1 MFKKN
6 VYEEYIKLIVNNIKL
21 PLEDNEVPQ
30 GICRVNNTIL
40 VSCYMDNHEQSR
52 VLMLDLDGSRTK
64 TIILNNKAHVG
75 GISYDQKHNLI
86 FICDT
91 KGKISSYP
99 YHEFINENYIH
110 QKKYDVSSNSLGGDL
125 LIEDGNLVCS
135 YLTCYEQKLYVGSFN
150 KIKNGLIKVY
160 DILRKEE
167 GITLKYLYEFK
178 VPRKIQG
185 ITFGKINDTPH
196 MILSSSY
203 GRKNNSKVLV
213 FPISKTNTYLNP
225 TYSFYCPPMLEQIS
239 VDNNNDILFLFE
251 SSSSKYR
258 KTAKTVTDKITFINL
273 EKLKN

>member
-1 MFKKN
+1 M
-6 VYEEYIKLIVNNIKL
+6 
-21 PLEDNEVPQ
+21 
-30 GICRVNNTIL
+30 NNTIL

-110 QKKYDVSSNSLGGDL
+110 QKKYDVSSNSLGGNL

-185 ITFGKINDTPH
+185 ITFSKINDTPH

-203 GRKNNSKVLV
+203 GRKNNSKVLI

-225 TYSFYCPPMLEQIS
+225 TYSFCCPPMLEQIS

>member
-6 VYEEYIKLIVNNIKL
+6 VYEEYNKLIVNNIKL

-110 QKKYDVSSNSLGGDL
+110 QKKYDVSANSLGGDL

-135 YLTCYEQKLYVGSFN
+135 YLTCYDQKLYVGSFN
-150 KIKNGLIKVY
+150 KTKNGLIKVY

-185 ITFGKINDTPH
+185 ITFRKINDTTH

-203 GRKNNSKVLV
+203 GRKNNSKVLI

-225 TYSFYCPPMLEQIS
+225 TYSFCCPPMLEQIS

-258 KTAKTVTDKITFINL
+258 KTAKTVTDKVTFINL

>member
-6 VYEEYIKLIVNNIKL
+6 VYEEYNKLIVNNIKL

-110 QKKYDVSSNSLGGDL
+110 QKKYDVSANSLGGDL

-135 YLTCYEQKLYVGSFN
+135 YLTCYDQKLYVGSFN
-150 KIKNGLIKVY
+150 KTKNGLI
-160 DILRKEE
+160 
-167 GITLKYLYEFK
+167 YETK
-178 VPRKIQG
+178 AY
-185 ITFGKINDTPH
+185 GKHI
-196 MILSSSY
+196 
-203 GRKNNSKVLV
+203 
-213 FPISKTNTYLNP
+213 KT
-225 TYSFYCPPMLEQIS
+225 
-239 VDNNNDILFLFE
+239 
-251 SSSSKYR
+251 
-258 KTAKTVTDKITFINL
+258 TVIKFAN
-273 EKLKN
+273 

>member
-125 LIEDGNLVCS
+125 LIEDG
-135 YLTCYEQKLYVGSFN
+135 

-185 ITFGKINDTPH
+185 ITFSKINDTPH

-203 GRKNNSKVLV
+203 GRKNNSKVLI

-225 TYSFYCPPMLEQIS
+225 TYSFCCPPMLEQIS
-239 VDNNNDILFLFE
+239 VDNNNAILFLFE

-258 KTAKTVTDKITFINL
+258 KTAKTVTDKIAFINL

>member
-160 DILRKEE
+160 DILHKEE

-185 ITFGKINDTPH
+185 ITFSKINDTPH

-203 GRKNNSKVLV
+203 GRKNNSKVLI

-225 TYSFYCPPMLEQIS
+225 TYSFCCPPMLEQIS